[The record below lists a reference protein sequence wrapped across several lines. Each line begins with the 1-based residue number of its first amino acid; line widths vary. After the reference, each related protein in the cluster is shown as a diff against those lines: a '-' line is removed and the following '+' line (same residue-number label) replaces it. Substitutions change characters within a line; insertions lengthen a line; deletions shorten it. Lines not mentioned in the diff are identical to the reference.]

1 MLRSK
6 RNILVRRQASKLK
19 KGTGREG
26 EKNRGQG
33 RDYAIDIALNWVM
46 IYRIFGASPERWR
59 VCPIEYRA
67 AVRLQIKG
75 ILLLQITGLHART
88 MRQRVET
95 KPRSR

>member
-19 KGTGREG
+19 GTGREG
-26 EKNRGQG
+26 KKNRGQG

-75 ILLLQITGLHART
+75 ILLLQITGLRART
-88 MRQRVET
+88 MRQRVEA